1 MKKVGIIGYGRFG
14 KLLVDLLPSNIYE
27 IKIYDSS
34 DISDDSVKLC
44 SLDEVLQSLIV
55 FIAVPISS
63 FEEIVKEIA
72 QYNLYNTTIIDVC
85 SVKVYPVEIM
95 EKYLPEH
102 IGIIASHP
110 HFGPDS
116 YSPFKELKITIYPI
130 RDIFKRFIRSFK
142 ECT

>member
-85 SVKVYPVEIM
+85 SVKVYPV
-95 EKYLPEH
+95 
-102 IGIIASHP
+102 
-110 HFGPDS
+110 
-116 YSPFKELKITIYPI
+116 
-130 RDIFKRFIRSFK
+130 DIIRSHTFLK
-142 ECT
+142 SKFNDKLKKVRIF